1 MYLRVDPSK
10 SAGFDLYVLD
20 SNSNLQSLKNNSTLL
35 CLNGIH
41 QNFPDAELKDNQ
53 QITCTESDSQ
63 IFTLIYKI

>member
-1 MYLRVDPSK
+1 MYVRVDPSK

-20 SNSNLQSLKNNSTLL
+20 SNSNLKNLKNNSTIT

-41 QNFPDAELKDNQ
+41 QNLPGAELKDSQ
-53 QITCTESDSQ
+53 RITCTESDSQ